1 MIFIFALR
9 KYQLFVL
16 DPEMDSSIIGALI
29 KVDDIEEIFLLLT
42 LLLDSNADQAAEQEE
57 FECFLMYPKISLRP
71 RRRLTSVINKY
82 VWGLYMMTWK
92 TTLQVM

>member
-9 KYQLFVL
+9 KYKLFVL

-57 FECFLMYPKISLRP
+57 FECMLPLVPKNNVEDSK
-71 RRRLTSVINKY
+71 TVGKCQKK
-82 VWGLYMMTWK
+82 VGMYMMT
-92 TTLQVM
+92 